1 MKDAKLANL
10 SVIDLC
16 KNAKSASKELGL
28 LSRQQKDEALSKMA
42 DKLIE
47 NKTEILTAN
56 KQDVDKSI
64 NKPDVSKAFIDR
76 LTLTEERIDKMAQGL
91 KEIAALEDPVGEH
104 LGAKQIQQGLEVGK
118 VRVPLGV
125 ISIIYE
131 ARPNVTADA
140 AGLAFK
146 SGNSIILRGSGETIN
161 SNKAI
166 ANSLREGLQKVGLN
180 PDCISLITDVSRD
193 SVSELLE
200 QNNYIDAIIPR
211 GGKGLIKYVLQNSTI
226 PVIETGKGNCHTFVD
241 QSADLDM
248 AANISVNAK
257 VQRPG
262 VCNAMETLLV
272 HEDIK
277 DKFLPD
283 VIEKLKSHGVEIRG
297 CSQVQSCCDVQ
308 PASDS
313 DWEEEYLDLILAIKV
328 VNDLDEAI
336 EHIETYGTS
345 HSEAIVTES
354 YHNART
360 FLNEVDAAAVYVNAS
375 TRFTDG
381 GAMGMGA
388 EMGIS
393 TQKLHARGP
402 MGLEQLTTTKFT
414 VLGSGQIR
422 S

>member
-1 MKDAKLANL
+1 MKDAEVTNL
-10 SVIDLC
+10 SVNTLC
-16 KNAKSASKELGL
+16 QNAKHASRELAL
-28 LSRQQKDEALSKMA
+28 LSSQKKDEALINMA

-47 NKTEILTAN
+47 NKDNILKANRQDIDGLAN
-56 KQDVDKSI
+56 KSG
-64 NKPDVSKAFIDR
+64 VSNAFQDR
-76 LTLTEERIDKMAQGL
+76 LTLTEDRIFKMAQGL
-91 KEIAALEDPVGEH
+91 KDIATLEDPVGEH

-140 AGLAFK
+140 AGLAIK
-146 SGNSIILRGSGETIN
+146 SGNSIVLRGSGETIH

-166 ANSLREGLQKVGLN
+166 ANALRVALEVTGIN
-180 PDCISLITDVSRD
+180 PDCISLITDVSRA
-193 SVSELLE
+193 SVAELLT
-200 QNNYIDAIIPR
+200 QNQYIDALIPR
-211 GGKGLIKYVLQNSTI
+211 GGKGLIQYVLQNSTV
-226 PVIETGKGNCHTFVD
+226 PVIETGEGNCHTFID
-241 QSADLDM
+241 EDADLDM
-248 AANISVNAK
+248 AINIAVNAK

-272 HEDIK
+272 HEQVK
-277 DKFLPD
+277 NNVLP
-283 VIEKLKSHGVEIRG
+283 KLVPKLQDLGVEIRG
-297 CSQVQSCCDVQ
+297 CDKTRECCEVH
-308 PASDS
+308 PAQDS

-328 VNDLDEAI
+328 VNSLDKAI
-336 EHIETYGTS
+336 NHIATYGTN
-345 HSEAIVTES
+345 HSEAIITENYS
-354 YHNART
+354 NART
-360 FLNEVDAAAVYVNAS
+360 FLTEVDAAAVYVNAS

-422 S
+422 T